1 MPAAKDMNL
10 PNTLTDETLVQYAIA
25 LGRIEGRFQQVLERL
40 GPPPLWERQPGF
52 PTLVLIILEQ
62 QVSLAS
68 ARAAFNRL
76 LDICPGPTPEAFLL
90 LGDEALRAAG
100 FSRQKTAYCRGLAQA
115 IINGQLDLQ
124 GMTGKDDEAVRRELI
139 SVKGIGSWT
148 ADIYLLMVL
157 RRPDIWPVQDRA
169 LAVAVQRLWGMAE
182 APTPAGLAEMGEAW
196 RPYRAVAARMLWHHY
211 LNNDRSQN
219 GRS

>member
-1 MPAAKDMNL
+1 MNL
-10 PNTLTDETLVQYAIA
+10 VNPLTEETVRQYAA
-25 LGRIEGRFQQVLERL
+25 ELGRLEVRFQSVLDRL
-40 GPPPLWERQPGF
+40 GPPPLWEREPGF

-76 LDICPGPTPEAFLL
+76 LKLCPMLTPETFLSQE
-90 LGDEALRAAG
+90 DEALRQAG

-115 IINGQLDLQ
+115 IIAGQLDMQNLD
-124 GMTGKDDEAVRRELI
+124 GKGDEAVRRELI
-139 SVKGIGSWT
+139 AIKGIGAWT

-169 LAVAVQRLWGMAE
+169 LAVAVQRLWERSE
-182 APTPAGLAEMGEAW
+182 APSAPELAQMGEAW
-196 RPYRAVAARMLWHHY
+196 RPYRSVAARLLWHHY
-211 LNNDRSQN
+211 LNNGRPLN
-219 GRS
+219 GQT